1 MNHVTVLKSQSNRIS
16 IRSTASEA
24 GCLRELYHLT
34 ETYIDPDATRIKVQV
49 AGPVAKIELSN
60 GVTFAVGRANLP
72 LSIGRG
78 SGCDITIPSG
88 HVSRRHCEVDMIN
101 GELCLTDTSSNGTM
115 VREKLV
121 KQGSV
126 KISDRTSV
134 YLAGEILITIT
145 PERAKKKADT
155 SLEDRRRERERRQQ
169 ERRHEMLVVPFDLR
183 KNQERRQQERR
194 C

>member
-1 MNHVTVLKSQSNRIS
+1 
-16 IRSTASEA
+16 
-24 GCLRELYHLT
+24 
-34 ETYIDPDATRIKVQV
+34 
-49 AGPVAKIELSN
+49 
-60 GVTFAVGRANLP
+60 
-72 LSIGRG
+72 
-78 SGCDITIPSG
+78 
-88 HVSRRHCEVDMIN
+88 MIN